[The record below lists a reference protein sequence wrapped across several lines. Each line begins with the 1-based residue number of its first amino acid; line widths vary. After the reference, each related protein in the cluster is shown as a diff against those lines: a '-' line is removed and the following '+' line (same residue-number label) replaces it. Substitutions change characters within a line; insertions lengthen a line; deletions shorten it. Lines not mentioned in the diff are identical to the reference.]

1 MKKELLFEL
10 RSAHRDNL
18 RVHGYRF
25 GNGEKTLA
33 IVGSLR
39 GDELQQLYI

>member
-10 RSAHRDNL
+10 KSAHRDNL

-25 GNGEKTLA
+25 GNGEKL
-33 IVGSLR
+33 LR
-39 GDELQQLYI
+39 L